1 MLSKKQMSNL
11 ILISKEELKAL
22 LADTVTAAIRD
33 NFPKNEDREELPE
46 YLTRKQ
52 VAQYLACS
60 LATVDNY
67 SRAGLL
73 KKVYIN
79 GLPRFNRDE
88 VRRALEALA

>member
-1 MLSKKQMSNL
+1 MKDLV
-11 ILISKEELKAL
+11 LISKDELQTL
-22 LADTVTAAIRD
+22 ITDSVTAAIRD
-33 NFPKNEDREELPE
+33 NFPKNESREDLPE

-52 VAQYLACS
+52 VAEYLACS

-67 SRAGLL
+67 SRVGLL

-88 VRRALEALA
+88 VRQALQALA